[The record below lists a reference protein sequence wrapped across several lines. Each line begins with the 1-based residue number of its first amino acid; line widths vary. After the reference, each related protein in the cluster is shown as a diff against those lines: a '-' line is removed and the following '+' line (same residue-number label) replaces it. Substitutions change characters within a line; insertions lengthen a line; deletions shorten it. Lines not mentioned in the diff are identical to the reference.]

1 MVYDILPEANLR
13 DSDIRDTLVYHGG
26 VLNADNNG
34 FTDVRQ
40 FFGENARINKWA
52 RYKPESYKKN
62 FGLTDEERFSNHYGL
77 NLTSHQYL
85 FGSASNIVVTDG
97 KIDISNDKNGFLYK
111 LCMGTLGGFEYILP
125 QGGENSPYRLGDFR
139 GYNPSAVNPLP
150 YVADGTYKYT
160 DVGAVDVPMTIATPV
175 PNGLTMEILAFN
187 TNTPLKDMYFGIV
200 IYNDDLTDIIF
211 GTQTADQKDKGRD
224 VLTLINS
231 QYATITNKRGT
242 YKAKTF
248 FSNTP
253 IALNDYSATPSILL
267 ADDSVY
273 TSVSLAPA
281 YEAEVALT
289 KEIKT
294 ISSAKYRLV
303 VNVTNN
309 TASAINVTSCSFLQS
324 GNAYED
330 YADNV
335 PLVIQAWQSGQ
346 VYFETPFK
354 SDGFTAT
361 LVIDGNT
368 YNV

>member
-1 MVYDILPEANLR
+1 MVYDLIPETNVKAE
-13 DSDIRDTLVYHGG
+13 DIRDTLNANGG
-26 VLNADNNG
+26 SVSNDLLTFFSTNAK
-34 FTDVRQ
+34 V
-40 FFGENARINKWA
+40 NKWA
-52 RYKPESYKKN
+52 RFKPESYKKN
-62 FGLTDEERFSNHYGL
+62 FDLTDEERMSNHYGL

-97 KIDISNDKNGFLYK
+97 KVDISNDKNGFLYK
-111 LCMGTLGGFEYILP
+111 LCMGTIGGFEYILP

-150 YVADGTYKYT
+150 YVADGTYKYS
-160 DVGAVDVPMTIATPV
+160 DVGAVDIPMTIATPV
-175 PNGLTMEILAFN
+175 PNGLTMEILSFN
-187 TNTPLKDMYFGIV
+187 ANLPLKNMYYGMI
-200 IYNDDLTDIIF
+200 IYNDDLTDVIF
-211 GTQTADQKDKGRD
+211 GTQTADQKDKGRN
-224 VLTLINS
+224 VLTLLNS

-273 TSVSLAPA
+273 TSVSLVPN
-281 YEAEVALT
+281 YEAEVSLT

-294 ISSAKYRLV
+294 ISSIKYRLV

-309 TASAINVTSCSFLQS
+309 TPRDIVVTSCSFLQS
-324 GNAYED
+324 GSLTED
-330 YADNV
+330 YANNV
-335 PLVIQAWQSGQ
+335 PLTIQAWQTGQ
-346 VYFETPFK
+346 VYYETAIKPN
-354 SDGFTAT
+354 SFTAT
-361 LVIDGNT
+361 LIIDNKI